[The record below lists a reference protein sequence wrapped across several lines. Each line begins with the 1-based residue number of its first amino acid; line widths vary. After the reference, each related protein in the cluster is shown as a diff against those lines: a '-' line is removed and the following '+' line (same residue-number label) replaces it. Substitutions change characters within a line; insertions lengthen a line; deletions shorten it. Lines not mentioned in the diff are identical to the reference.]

1 MRKATHESRQC
12 TAGSH
17 SNIHRICVRL
27 FTGFNGAYVLWR
39 QHKSHVRPTG
49 PTSVERSGEGACTH
63 TTECR
68 YFAVI
73 GGMRSRTAERGPCPQ
88 KRRRLRSGLETYAST
103 ILTLI
108 VLLVHAPTTS
118 PSSEPVPTDALAV
131 GLTDKIRV
139 CDTHIGR

>member
-1 MRKATHESRQC
+1 MRKATHERRQC
-12 TAGSH
+12 TTGGH

-73 GGMRSRTAERGPCPQ
+73 GGMRSRTAEKGPCRQERPPLQ
-88 KRRRLRSGLETYAST
+88 PEQVTYAST

-118 PSSEPVPTDALAV
+118 PSSEPVPTFASAV
-131 GLTDKIRV
+131 GSTVRIRI
-139 CDTHIGR
+139 CDTHIGH